1 VTLQNNIEFISKIEL
16 KNYKGYRQTENDEPR
31 VFDLNADL
39 ILITGKNGVGKT
51 TLLEALDWVLNHPD
65 KNNGDAITSG
75 EKNGFIKINGEE
87 FPVIGKGSV
96 DRQSLNTV
104 SSFFY
109 QENVKA
115 LACNEVIQLLEP
127 QSYPSVEIKQALK
140 QLQQELSL
148 WQNKLNT
155 LKYKKDYEKARKLSA
170 RKISEIVEQL
180 PDKSEVK
187 LRLKERTFIISNG
200 NLSSGWVSQVNNLAK
215 SIGEISNRVE
225 PVGAK
230 LAEKFI
236 HIGTSLLEFR
246 HPKKDNFDQDE
257 KPVQLNQKLLKHL
270 QLLPIN
276 FTFKRQSKTDS
287 EVFDKSL
294 SLVYITPTESTML
307 NGHLTSIDNVNAYS
321 SRVKQLEQKQEKL
334 RKDYRHASEQ
344 KVILSDK
351 NLSVMDWIDSFKGN
365 IDKWLHAWDNHSDKE
380 NVSSIQRKLKT
391 ELNELMKLSVKR
403 NEEIKN
409 ELLHIELKGKEVS
422 EELNL
427 LVRAFNVLR
436 DIEENSQQLLP
447 LLEKES
453 FSLNE
458 IQNFVENLLTKSQ
471 VKAVNEVS
479 NEIGLIEELG
489 YTFQKWGELEKEKE
503 YDEKNATDLDKLE
516 AVESMISSAN
526 IICKS
531 EISSKSQFLSLIS
544 TIPKV
549 ELELLVSNMNQLLA
563 SFHFP
568 DDFLPITLEN
578 NGRGISWGFRTNSGV
593 MFDDLSTGQKS
604 QLAICWTIN
613 LNLVL
618 TKRLG
623 HKVIGFDDFTT
634 SLDMNQMIPASV
646 LIRKLAYADESD
658 TSKRQVIITSHHEDL
673 TNRLLDFLL
682 PPDGK
687 TMKVIQFE
695 DWSVNNGP
703 SYKCYDVE
711 MNKLNQ
717 DGLEDAI
724 KDVINIDKY

>member
-1 VTLQNNIEFISKIEL
+1 MVLRNKIESISEIEL
-16 KNYKGYRQTENDEPR
+16 KNYKGYRQSEKGEPR

-51 TLLEALDWVLNHPD
+51 TLLEALDWVLNHPET
-65 KNNGDAITSG
+65 NNGDAITSG
-75 EKNGFIKINGEE
+75 EKNGFIRINGEE

-96 DRQSLNTV
+96 NRHNLNTV

-127 QSYPSVEIKQALK
+127 QSNPSVEIKQGLK
-140 QLQQELSL
+140 EIQQELSH
-148 WQNKLNT
+148 WQNQLNT
-155 LKYKKDYEKARKLSA
+155 LKYKKDYEKARKFIA
-170 RKISEIVEQL
+170 GNISEIVEQL
-180 PDKSEVK
+180 PDESEIK

-215 SIGEISNRVE
+215 SIGKISNRVE

-236 HIGTSLLEFR
+236 HIGTSLLEFKN
-246 HPKKDNFDQDE
+246 PKQNNLDRDE
-257 KPVQLNQKLLKHL
+257 KPVQLNQKLLKNL

-276 FTFKRQSKTDS
+276 FSFKRQSKTDS

-294 SLVYITPTESTML
+294 CLEYITPTESTML
-307 NGHLTSIDNVNAYS
+307 NGHLTSIDNTYS
-321 SRVKQLEQKQEKL
+321 SRIKHLEQEQEKL
-334 RKDYRHASEQ
+334 RKDYRHSSEQ
-344 KVILSDK
+344 KIIISDK
-351 NLSVMDWIDSFKGN
+351 NLSVIDWIESFKGN
-365 IDKWLHAWDNHSDKE
+365 IDKWLLAWDNHSDRE

-391 ELNELMKLSVKR
+391 ELNELMTLSVKR
-403 NEEIKN
+403 NEEIKI
-409 ELLHIELKGKEVS
+409 ELLYIESKGKEVS

-436 DIEENSQQLLP
+436 DIEANSQQLLP
-447 LLEKES
+447 MLEKES

-458 IQNFVENLLTKSQ
+458 LQDFVENLLTKSQ
-471 VKAVNEVS
+471 VKDVNEVS
-479 NEIGLIEELG
+479 NEIGLVEKLG

-503 YDEKNATDLDKLE
+503 YDEKNATNLDKIE
-516 AVESMISSAN
+516 MVESMISSAS

-531 EISSKSQFLSLIS
+531 ETSSRSQFLSLIS

-549 ELELLVSNMNQLLA
+549 ELELLVENMNQLLA

-578 NGRGISWGFRTNSGV
+578 NGRGVNWGFKTNSGV

-646 LIRKLAYADESD
+646 LLRKLAYADEND

-682 PPDGK
+682 PPEGK

-695 DWSVNNGP
+695 DWSVSNGP

-711 MNKLNQ
+711 MNKVNQ
-717 DGLEDAI
+717 DGLDDAI
-724 KDVINIDKY
+724 KGVMSSY

>member
-1 VTLQNNIEFISKIEL
+1 MTLRNNIEFINKIEL
-16 KNYKGYRQTENDEPR
+16 KNYKGYRQTENGEPR

-51 TLLEALDWVLNHPD
+51 TLLEALDWVLNHPET
-65 KNNGDAITSG
+65 NNGDSITSG
-75 EKNGFIKINGEE
+75 EKNGFVRINGEE

-96 DRQSLNTV
+96 DRQNLNTV

-127 QSYPSVEIKQALK
+127 QSNPSVEIKQGLK
-140 QLQQELSL
+140 EIQQDLNH
-148 WQNKLNT
+148 WQNQLNT
-155 LKYKKDYEKARKLSA
+155 LKYKKDYKKARKILA
-170 RKISEIVEQL
+170 GKISEVVDQL
-180 PDKSEVK
+180 PKESEIK

-200 NLSSGWVSQVNNLAK
+200 NLSSGWVSQVNNLVK

-225 PVGAK
+225 PVGAQ

-246 HPKKDNFDQDE
+246 RPKKDNFDRDE
-257 KPVQLNQKLLKHL
+257 KPVQLNQKLLKNL

-276 FTFKRQSKTDS
+276 FSFKRQSKTDS

-294 SLVYITPTESTML
+294 CLVYTTPTENTIL
-307 NGHLTSIDNVNAYS
+307 NGQLTSIDNVNAYS
-321 SRVKQLEQKQEKL
+321 SRIKKLEQQQEKL
-334 RKDYRHASEQ
+334 RKDYRHSSEQ

-447 LLEKES
+447 MLEKEA

-458 IQNFVENLLTKSQ
+458 IQDFVENLLTKSQ
-471 VKAVNEVS
+471 VNAVNEVS

-578 NGRGISWGFRTNSGV
+578 NGRGINWGFRTNSGV

-646 LIRKLAYADESD
+646 LLRKLAYADESD

-682 PPDGK
+682 PPEGK

-703 SYKCYDVE
+703 SYKCYDVD

-724 KDVINIDKY
+724 KDVMSID